1 MSGLIW
7 SALGKGIA
15 NTGDMVGR
23 YAIGQAEEEQRS
35 AREIAREERLLA
47 RKDAQEEAQRQRV
60 IREQQ
65 QIEARADDMPI
76 KRDVQA
82 LGNLGAR
89 VQGDS
94 PVMDEAE
101 REALI
106 RENPQYREVYRRA
119 GVIEDKMDPR
129 LQRAEDESSAALGIG
144 ASSSVIDF
152 YSKKRADVLN
162 AIKEENRDRIAGEKE
177 DRLNEQFQA
186 LLPIRQ
192 QTANAATT
200 RANKPPAS
208 GSGGSR
214 GDATGIRTLQDFTNR
229 ERTLRNQMAK
239 AFGTERE
246 ELRVELRDLLA
257 QRKVFENQN
266 RGGNTPRT
274 SDNSGT
280 RPPLS
285 SFNRP

>member
-15 NTGDMVGR
+15 NAGDMVGR

-47 RKDAQEEAQRQRV
+47 RKEAQEEANRQRV
-60 IREQQ
+60 IKEQQ
-65 QIEARADDMPI
+65 LVQERADDMPI
-76 KRDVQA
+76 KRDVQE
-82 LGNLGAR
+82 LGNLGAQ
-89 VQGDS
+89 VAGDS

-106 RENPQYREVYRRA
+106 RENPQYRQIYREA
-119 GVIEDKMDPR
+119 GLIKDKMDPR

-144 ASSSVIDF
+144 ATSSVIDF
-152 YSKKRADVLN
+152 YSKKRADVLS
-162 AIKEENRDRIAGEKE
+162 AIKEENRDRLASEKE

-186 LLPIRQ
+186 LLPIKQ

-208 GSGGSR
+208 GGGSR

-229 ERTLRNQMAK
+229 ERTLRNQMSK
-239 AFGTERE
+239 AFGTERDKLQT
-246 ELRVELRDLLA
+246 ELNDLLA
-257 QRKVFENQN
+257 QRREFENRNQS
-266 RGGNTPRT
+266 GGNAPRT

-280 RPPLS
+280 RPHIS